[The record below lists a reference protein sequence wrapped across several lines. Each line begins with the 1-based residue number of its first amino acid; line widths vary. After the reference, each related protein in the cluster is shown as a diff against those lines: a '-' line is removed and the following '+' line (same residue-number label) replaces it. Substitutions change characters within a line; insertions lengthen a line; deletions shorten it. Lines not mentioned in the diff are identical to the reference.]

1 MGNIFNRDFRD
12 FIEALNHHEAE
23 YILVGDYS
31 VILHGYSRYTGDPD
45 IWVNKTSQKLQSFH
59 RSRQEDLKTLMT
71 WKTCNQANKV
81 FYAYKKVPQPV

>member
-45 IWVNKTSQKLQSFH
+45 IWVKPSALAEILEFIVSDKGGPL
-59 RSRQEDLKTLMT
+59 REPIY
-71 WKTCNQANKV
+71 KV
-81 FYAYKKVPQPV
+81 YNNA